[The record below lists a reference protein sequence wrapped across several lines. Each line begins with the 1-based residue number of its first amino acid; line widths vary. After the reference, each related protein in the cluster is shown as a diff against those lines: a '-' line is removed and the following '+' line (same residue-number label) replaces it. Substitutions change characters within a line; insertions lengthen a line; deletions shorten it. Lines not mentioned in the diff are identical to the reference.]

1 MRHSILAALL
11 FSPSLLLAQTGAPA
25 VSNTFGT
32 QLSSPLT
39 LIAAEKPTAPLNISG
54 RSTSIPSLRIS
65 SGVVY
70 PQIIRSVNPVDSK
83 LLGKLRTKKVVDLVV
98 NEKGEAE
105 NIRIVNPSNSLVDAS
120 IVEAVSQYV
129 FKPATLDQQPVAVK
143 MELTIL
149 FQ

>member
-1 MRHSILAALL
+1 
-11 FSPSLLLAQTGAPA
+11 
-25 VSNTFGT
+25 
-32 QLSSPLT
+32 LSSTPA
-39 LIAAEKPTAPLNISG
+39 LIAAVKPAVPLSVPSRSIS
-54 RSTSIPSLRIS
+54 TPPARIS
-65 SGVVY
+65 SGVVF

-83 LLGKLRTKKVVDLVV
+83 LLGKLRAKKVVDLVV